1 MPMRHVA
8 IVLGIAGFW
17 AGLTAP
23 AVAHAPGTLGFV
35 IRDWFTAI
43 HESKFMDECPEG
55 LNIGNDEFWWRSQP
69 KDLRARITGNGLERA
84 SRRYWEVMG
93 RGPNGE
99 DICMNPTLIKD
110 PPLRVAEG
118 KIGYGDNLDGT
129 TDGHATAKTCKHDK
143 YTSPDG
149 KTGIDNQM
157 ARLVGCTF
165 GWRKSGMVE
174 LHANEERGTAGH
186 GMILVEVTGV
196 TDPRNSDDVTV
207 TFYRSIDQYTID
219 GTGQP
224 LPFSTYRIETYNG
237 KPRYADSLKGKIKD
251 GVLTTDRGDVK
262 LPFYGN
268 NAFMHPVIKDMA
280 LRLEIAADGNTATGM
295 LTGYYDV
302 ERFMYAMGSVGQ
314 VLQTAQV
321 SCPAMYVAAHQ
332 LADGYPDPKTGECT
346 MLSSAFKIKAYA
358 AFVQHPQ
365 KERRQA
371 SR

>member
-186 GMILVEVTGV
+186 GM
-196 TDPRNSDDVTV
+196 
-207 TFYRSIDQYTID
+207 
-219 GTGQP
+219 
-224 LPFSTYRIETYNG
+224 
-237 KPRYADSLKGKIKD
+237 ASLGRA
-251 GVLTTDRGDVK
+251 G
-262 LPFYGN
+262 
-268 NAFMHPVIKDMA
+268 
-280 LRLEIAADGNTATGM
+280 
-295 LTGYYDV
+295 
-302 ERFMYAMGSVGQ
+302 
-314 VLQTAQV
+314 
-321 SCPAMYVAAHQ
+321 
-332 LADGYPDPKTGECT
+332 
-346 MLSSAFKIKAYA
+346 
-358 AFVQHPQ
+358 
-365 KERRQA
+365 
-371 SR
+371 